1 MLKAVGARLW
11 YLPPY
16 SPDLNPIEKAFSKI
30 KHWMRLAQKRTPEA
44 LSRYVGRLLKT
55 ITPAECSNYIQS
67 AGYAHVKTCNA
78 LAGC

>member
-1 MLKAVGARLW
+1 MLKAVGAKLW

-30 KHWMRLAQKRTPEA
+30 KPWMRLAQKRTPDA

-55 ITPAECSNYIQS
+55 IRPSEYCNYIRS
-67 AGYAHVKTCNA
+67 AGYAHVKT
-78 LAGC
+78 